1 MPETSRTHQEFIE
14 NCQDILAKQT
24 HVSINET
31 ALEALAQSL
40 KASSFIPDW
49 KEYISEEANSADNYD
64 FKRAFYE
71 LATIT
76 AQNGGYIYEDAN
88 GAMQKWQKDGSGAK
102 AMVEK
107 MAEIRAAGAL
117 PFYGISEASV
127 EHKIGPLL
135 KGVPYAEKRL
145 KIFKEFAAEENYRK
159 VEKLLDNA
167 FDGKSYKFDM
177 DFAAGLAAIMPEGF
191 GDDKF
196 LKKAVLT
203 SLMAAANAHHHGVK
217 VNVSDLTIAAD
228 YILPQVL
235 NADSVGVLSFSPA
248 LREALE
254 KKKSLPED
262 SAEVT
267 ALRAAAVVVCD
278 KLAKLSGLSAHDID
292 GHLWLTG
299 RKLQNARPHMM
310 CPTMSF

>member
-1 MPETSRTHQEFIE
+1 MTKTSRTHQEFIE
-14 NCQDILAKQT
+14 NCQDILAKQS

-31 ALEALAQSL
+31 ALESLAQSL
-40 KASSFIPDW
+40 KASNFIPDW

-76 AQNGGYIYEDAN
+76 AQNGGYIYEDAA

-117 PFYGISEASV
+117 PFYDISEASV
-127 EHKIGPLL
+127 ELKIAPLL
-135 KGVPYAEKRL
+135 KGVPFAEKRL
-145 KIFKEFAAEENYRK
+145 KIFKEFAAEENHRK
-159 VEKLLDNA
+159 VEELLEGA
-167 FDGKSYKFDM
+167 FDGKAYKLDM
-177 DFAAGLAAIMPEGF
+177 NFVAKLAAIMPEGF
-191 GDDKF
+191 GDDTF
-196 LKKAVLT
+196 LKKAILT
-203 SLMAAANAHHHGVK
+203 SLMAAANAHHHGVR
-217 VNVSDLTIAAD
+217 VDISDLTIAAD

-248 LREALE
+248 LKDTLE
-254 KKKSLPED
+254 KRQSLPED
-262 SAEVT
+262 SSEVT
-267 ALRAAAVVVCD
+267 ALRAAAVVVCE
-278 KLAKLSGLSAHDID
+278 KLSKLSGLSAQDID
-292 GHLWLTG
+292 GHLWLAG

-310 CPTMSF
+310 CPTMRF